1 MIIRLDGPKGYV
13 YSDRKGIHEMNQ
25 KRIQEKKT
33 EKAALK
39 RLTTTHQKDP
49 ARKLHYRVSNGAL
62 VLRLRGS
69 RRSQR
74 IKTVLGQY

>member
-1 MIIRLDGPKGYV
+1 MIDSLSGPKGCV
-13 YSDRKGIHEMNQ
+13 YSDRKGIHEMKQ
-25 KRIQEKKT
+25 ERIQEKKA

-39 RLTTTHQKDP
+39 RFKEE
-49 ARKLHYRVSNGAL
+49 AKRVSPLRFYKGAL

-74 IKTVLGQY
+74 IKTVLGLS